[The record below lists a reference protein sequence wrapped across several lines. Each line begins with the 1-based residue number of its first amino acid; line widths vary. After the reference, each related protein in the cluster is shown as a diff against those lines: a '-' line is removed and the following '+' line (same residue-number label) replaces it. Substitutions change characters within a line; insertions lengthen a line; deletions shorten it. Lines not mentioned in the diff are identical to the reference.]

1 MKKIFFSTAGVLL
14 LIAMFVQNTQAVEN
28 NYSDFLNVTE
38 GKNQASAGRESG
50 VLPVNQEQ
58 KTELIIFVREGCHV
72 CHQEKEFLTTNEIV
86 KSKFDVSILDIGDK
100 NNKEKWKE
108 IVNKHKLSKVT
119 PITLIGGDVL
129 VGFNQK
135 ITEKKILQ
143 HQTDHKKYGINFYF
157 KNQENNQ
164 QQSAEYTCN
173 AESTSTCTISPT
185 DATQKKIT
193 TKQKNA
199 ITSQNKDIMTLP
211 FFGEINI
218 KNTSILIMSSVLG
231 FIDGFN
237 PCAMWVLLT
246 FLIILSQIGDRK
258 KMIYLAGLFIV
269 AEGIMYFLILNVWY
283 QTWDFIQLDQWVTPL
298 VGTIAIGGGLYFLYK
313 YFKNRGGKIACEV
326 TSLEHQQKT
335 VAKIKEVV
343 TKPIT
348 IITTLAV
355 LGIAFSVNIIEFAC
369 SVGIAQSFTK
379 ILELNHLNFFIRQWY
394 IFIYSLFYMAD
405 DFLIFG
411 LAIFGYQKF
420 ATIGTKY
427 SHLSSL
433 LGGILMLILG
443 FLLIFHP
450 ELLAG

>member
-1 MKKIFFSTAGVLL
+1 MKKIFFNTMLLFILVLFARDVF
-14 LIAMFVQNTQAVEN
+14 AMEN
-28 NYSDFLNVTE
+28 NKISPL
-38 GKNQASAGRESG
+38 KNIQSAD
-50 VLPVNQEQ
+50 QELLTTQ
-58 KTELIIFVREGCHV
+58 KQQTELIIFVREGCHV
-72 CHQEKEFLTTNEIV
+72 CHQEKEFLATNEIV
-86 KSKFDVSILDIGDK
+86 KSKFNVSILDIGDK

-119 PITLIGGDVL
+119 PITLVGGDVL

-135 ITEKKILQ
+135 ITEEKILQ
-143 HQTDHKKYGINFYF
+143 YQTDHKNYGINFYLR
-157 KNQENNQ
+157 NQENNQ

-185 DATQKKIT
+185 DTIQTKTTTQ
-193 TKQKNA
+193 QKSVVS
-199 ITSQNKDIMTLP
+199 SQNKDVMTLP

-269 AEGIMYFLILNVWY
+269 AEGVMYFLILNVWY
-283 QTWDFIQLDQWVTPL
+283 QTWDFIQLDNFVIPL
-298 VGTIAIGGGLYFLYK
+298 VGSIAIGGGFYFIYK

-379 ILELNHLNFFIRQWY
+379 ILELNHLNFFMRQWY

-420 ATIGTKY
+420 ATIGAKY

-443 FLLIFHP
+443 FLLIFRP

>member
-1 MKKIFFSTAGVLL
+1 MAT
-14 LIAMFVQNTQAVEN
+14 QNQ
-28 NYSDFLNVTE
+28 
-38 GKNQASAGRESG
+38 Q
-50 VLPVNQEQ
+50 
-58 KTELIIFVREGCHV
+58 TELIVFVREGCHI
-72 CHQEKEFLTTNEIV
+72 CHQEKEFLANNEII
-86 KSKFDVSILDIGDK
+86 KNKFNVSILDIDDK

-119 PITLIGGDVL
+119 PITLVGGDVL

-143 HQTDHKKYGINFYF
+143 YQTNHKKYGINFYLN
-157 KNQENNQ
+157 NQEDNQ

-185 DATQKKIT
+185 NPTRQQYPKQQKIK
-193 TKQKNA
+193 
-199 ITSQNKDIMTLP
+199 NKDIMTLP
-211 FFGEINI
+211 FFGKINI
-218 KNTSILIMSSVLG
+218 KETSIFLMSTVLG

-246 FLIILSQIGDRK
+246 FLIILSQTGNRK

-269 AEGIMYFLILNVWY
+269 AEGVMYFLILNVWY
-283 QTWDFIQLDQWVTPL
+283 QTWDFIQMDKFVTPL
-298 VGTIAIGGGLYFLYK
+298 VGFIAIGGGVYFLYE
-313 YFKNRGGKIACEV
+313 YFKNRNGKIACEV

-379 ILELNHLNFFIRQWY
+379 ILELNHLNFFMRQWY

-443 FLLIFHP
+443 LLLIFHP